1 MGRRPN
7 LKSVLKPSGTWVAS
21 IAAVFCFFVGIALT
35 GYVGLLVRGELVYQH
50 KSDVLA
56 ELSDIRAKLELEISR
71 AVAHGLGLRDFLGEF
86 QGNPFEADDFRNIA
100 TELLEANS
108 SIRSIGIAPGNILQA
123 VYPLAPNESAIG
135 LDYRSNAAQWPAVE
149 QAMRSREIVIS
160 GPVDL
165 VQGGRALLI
174 RIPVYPAKY
183 TSQPLAER
191 SYWGVATLVMDED
204 KLLSF
209 AGILPVRDELRVS
222 VVSKA
227 DSGPVQNLLYG
238 REIPEGSD
246 PVAVPLVLPGAVDWE
261 LQAYPD
267 DGWQSTGKEVWITQF
282 VGSVLALV
290 FSVMTF
296 LLISEIYRARSIALH
311 DPLTGLANRRLLEER
326 MQQLAAMCDRSGVGF
341 EIFYLDLDAFKPVN
355 DNYGHSVGDQLLIEI
370 GHRLQNQTREYD
382 TVARVGGDEFIV
394 LTPGSM
400 RQAEKE
406 AFVIRLEE
414 RVNAAFEFSGTQ
426 IDIRASIGSASFP
439 MDAATISDLLR
450 VADGRMYAQKARSK
464 PKASNL
470 PDGSV
475 PQAG

>member
-7 LKSVLKPSGTWVAS
+7 LKSVLKASGTWVAS

-35 GYVGLLVRGELVYQH
+35 GYVGLLVRGELVYHH
-50 KSDVLA
+50 KSDVIA

-86 QGNPFEADDFRNIA
+86 QGDPFEPDDFRNIA
-100 TELLEANS
+100 TELLETNS
-108 SIRSIGIAPGNILQA
+108 SIRSIGIAPGNVLQA
-123 VYPLAPNESAIG
+123 VYPLASNESAIG

-174 RIPVYPAKY
+174 RIPVYPAGF

-209 AGILPVRDELRVS
+209 AGILPVQDDLRVS
-222 VVSKA
+222 VVSRA
-227 DSGPVQNLLYG
+227 DGGSTETLLYG
-238 REIPEGSD
+238 SEIPEESD
-246 PVAVPLVLPGAVDWE
+246 PVAVPLVLPGAVAWE
-261 LQAYPD
+261 LLAYPEG
-267 DGWQSTGKEVWITQF
+267 GWQSAGKQVWITQF

-326 MQQLAAMCDRSGVGF
+326 MQQLAAMCERSGVGF

-370 GHRLQNQTREYD
+370 GQRLQNQTREYD

-406 AFVIRLEE
+406 TFTARLAE
-414 RVNAAFEFSGTQ
+414 RVNAVFEFSGTH
-426 IDIRASIGSASFP
+426 IDIRASIGSASYP

-450 VADGRMYAQKARSK
+450 IADGRMYAQKARSK
-464 PKASNL
+464 QAAPNL
-470 PDGSV
+470 PKGGV

>member
-7 LKSVLKPSGTWVAS
+7 LKTVLKASGTWVAS

-35 GYVGLLVRGELVYQH
+35 GYVGLLVRGELVYHH
-50 KSDVLA
+50 KSDVIA

-86 QGNPFEADDFRNIA
+86 QGGPFEPDDFRNIA
-100 TELLEANS
+100 TELLETNS
-108 SIRSIGIAPGNILQA
+108 SIRSIGIAPGNVLQA
-123 VYPLAPNESAIG
+123 VYPLASNESAIG

-174 RIPVYPAKY
+174 RIPVYPARY

-209 AGILPVRDELRVS
+209 AGILPVQDDLRVS
-222 VVSKA
+222 VVSGA
-227 DSGPVQNLLYG
+227 DGGSMETLLYG
-238 REIPEGSD
+238 SEIPHGAD
-246 PVAVPLVLPGAVDWE
+246 PVAVPLVLPGAVAWE
-261 LQAYPD
+261 LKAYPEG
-267 DGWQSTGKEVWITQF
+267 GWQSAGKQVWITQF

-326 MQQLAAMCDRSGVGF
+326 MQQLAAMCERSGVGF

-370 GHRLQNQTREYD
+370 GQRLQNQTREYD

-406 AFVIRLEE
+406 TFTARLAE
-414 RVNAAFEFSGTQ
+414 RVNAVFEFSGTH
-426 IDIRASIGSASFP
+426 IDIRASIGSASYP

-464 PKASNL
+464 QAAPNL
-470 PDGSV
+470 PKGGV

>member
-35 GYVGLLVRGELVYQH
+35 GYVGLLVRGELVYHH

-56 ELSDIRAKLELEISR
+56 ELSDFRAKLELEISR
-71 AVAHGLGLRDFLGEF
+71 AVAHGLGLRDYLGEF
-86 QGNPFEADDFRNIA
+86 QGDTFEPDDFRNIA

-149 QAMRSREIVIS
+149 QAMRSRDAVIS

-191 SYWGVATLVMDED
+191 TYWGVATLVMDED
-204 KLLSF
+204 RLLSF
-209 AGILPVRDELRVS
+209 AGILPVREEIRVS
-222 VVSKA
+222 VVSRA
-227 DSGPVQNLLYG
+227 DGGPAQSLLYG
-238 REIPEGSD
+238 SEIPEGSD
-246 PVAVPLVLPGAVDWE
+246 PVAVPLVLPGAVEWE
-261 LQAYPD
+261 LLAYPD

-400 RQAEKE
+400 RQAEKQ
-406 AFVIRLEE
+406 AFVARLAE
-414 RVNAAFEFSGTQ
+414 RVNAVFEFSGTH
-426 IDIRASIGSASFP
+426 IDIRASIGNASYP

-464 PKASNL
+464 PAGSNL
-470 PDGSV
+470 PDGGV

>member
-1 MGRRPN
+1 M
-7 LKSVLKPSGTWVAS
+7 AS

-35 GYVGLLVRGELVYQH
+35 GYVGLLVRGELVYHH
-50 KSDVLA
+50 KSDVIA

-86 QGNPFEADDFRNIA
+86 QGDPFEPDDFRNIA
-100 TELLEANS
+100 TELLETNS
-108 SIRSIGIAPGNILQA
+108 SIRSIGIAPGNVLQA
-123 VYPLAPNESAIG
+123 VYPLASNESAIG

-174 RIPVYPAKY
+174 RIPVYPAGF

-209 AGILPVRDELRVS
+209 AGILPVQDDLRVS
-222 VVSKA
+222 VVSRA
-227 DSGPVQNLLYG
+227 DGGSTETLLYG
-238 REIPEGSD
+238 SEIPEESD
-246 PVAVPLVLPGAVDWE
+246 PVAVPLVLPGAVAWE
-261 LQAYPD
+261 LLAYPEG
-267 DGWQSTGKEVWITQF
+267 GWQSAGKQVWITQF

-326 MQQLAAMCDRSGVGF
+326 MQQLAAMCERSGVGF

-370 GHRLQNQTREYD
+370 GQRLQNQTREYD

-406 AFVIRLEE
+406 TFTARLAE
-414 RVNAAFEFSGTQ
+414 RVNAVFEFSGTH
-426 IDIRASIGSASFP
+426 IDIRASIGSASYP

-450 VADGRMYAQKARSK
+450 IADGRMYAQKARSK
-464 PKASNL
+464 QAAPNL
-470 PDGSV
+470 PKGGV

>member
-7 LKSVLKPSGTWVAS
+7 LKLFFKPSGTWAAS
-21 IAAVFCFFVGIALT
+21 IAAIFCFLIGIVLT
-35 GYVGLLVRGELVYQH
+35 GYVGFLVRSELVYHH

-56 ELSDIRAKLELEISR
+56 EVSEVRMRIELEIGR
-71 AVAHGLGLRDFLGEF
+71 TVAHGLGFRDYLAEF
-86 QGNPFEADDFRNIA
+86 DDRVFEPDGFRNIA
-100 TELLEANS
+100 TELLNANA
-108 SIRSIGIAPGNILQA
+108 SIRSIGIAPDNILRA
-123 VYPLAPNESAIG
+123 VYPLEPNEGAIG

-149 QAMRSREIVIS
+149 QAMLSREIVVS

-174 RIPVYPAKY
+174 RIPVFPARY
-183 TSQPLAER
+183 TSQPLSER
-191 SYWGVATLVMDED
+191 SYWGVATLVLDETN
-204 KLLSF
+204 LLASS
-209 AGILPVRDELRVS
+209 GVLPAPEGMQIS

-227 DSGPVQNLLYG
+227 DEEAGRKLLFG
-238 REIPEGSD
+238 DAIPGDVD
-246 PVAVPLVLPGAVDWE
+246 PVGVTMLLPGGIEWE
-261 LQAYPD
+261 LLGYPEE
-267 DGWQSTGKEVWITQF
+267 GWRSAGKEVWITQF

-326 MQQLAAMCDRSGVGF
+326 MNQLAAMCERSGVGF
-341 EIFYLDLDAFKPVN
+341 EIFYLDIDAFKPVN

-370 GHRLQNQTREYD
+370 GQRLQSQTRDYD

-394 LTPGSM
+394 LTPGNM

-406 AFVIRLEE
+406 TFVTRLME

-426 IDIRASIGSASFP
+426 IGIRSSIGSASYP
-439 MDAATISDLLR
+439 MDAATMSDLLR
-450 VADGRMYAQKARSK
+450 VADARMYAQKARSK
-464 PKASNL
+464 PQASNL
-470 PDGSV
+470 PEGGV

>member
-7 LKSVLKPSGTWVAS
+7 LKSVFKPSGTWVAS
-21 IAAVFCFFVGIALT
+21 TAAVFCFLVGIALT
-35 GYVGLLVRGELVYQH
+35 GYVGLLVRGELVYHH

-56 ELSDIRAKLELEISR
+56 QLSDTRAKLELEISR

-86 QGNPFEADDFRNIA
+86 DDETFQPDDFRNIA

-108 SIRSIGIAPGNILQA
+108 SIRSIGIAPGNILRA
-123 VYPLAPNESAIG
+123 VYPLVPNESAIG

-149 QAMRSREIVIS
+149 QAMLSREIVIS

-174 RIPVYPAKY
+174 RIPVFPAKY

-191 SYWGVATLVMDED
+191 NYWGVATLVLDED
-204 KLLSF
+204 RLLSF
-209 AGILPVRDELRVS
+209 AGILPAQKDLHLS
-222 VVSKA
+222 VLSKA
-227 DSGPVQNLLYG
+227 DGGSVQSLLYG
-238 REIPEGSD
+238 GEIPEGAD
-246 PVAVPLVLPGAVDWE
+246 PVAVPLVLPGAAEWE
-261 LQAYPD
+261 LLAYPD

-326 MQQLAAMCDRSGVGF
+326 MNQLAAMCDRSGVGF

-370 GHRLQNQTREYD
+370 GQRLQNQTREYD

-400 RQAEKE
+400 RQAERE
-406 AFVIRLEE
+406 AFVVRLTD
-414 RVNAAFEFSGTQ
+414 RVNAVFEFSGTH

-439 MDAATISDLLR
+439 MDAATVSDLLR

-464 PKASNL
+464 PAASGL
-470 PDGSV
+470 PKGGV

>member
-1 MGRRPN
+1 M
-7 LKSVLKPSGTWVAS
+7 AS
-21 IAAVFCFFVGIALT
+21 TAAVFCFFVGIALT

-50 KSDVLA
+50 KSSVLA

-71 AVAHGLGLRDFLGEF
+71 AVAHGLGLRDVLGEF
-86 QGNPFEADDFRNIA
+86 QAETFEPDAVRNIA

-123 VYPLAPNESAIG
+123 VYPLTPNESAIG

-149 QAMRSREIVIS
+149 QAMVSRNVVVS

-174 RIPVYPAKY
+174 RIPVYPANY

-191 SYWGVATLVMDED
+191 SYWGVATLVLDEAN
-204 KLLSF
+204 LLSF
-209 AGILPVRDELRVS
+209 AGILPAQKGLSIS
-222 VVSKA
+222 VVSGTDGGA
-227 DSGPVQNLLYG
+227 ARALLYG
-238 REIPEGSD
+238 AELPGSAD
-246 PVAVPLVLPGAVDWE
+246 PVAVPLVLPGAVEWE
-261 LQAYPD
+261 LLGYPVN
-267 DGWQSTGKEVWITQF
+267 GWQSAGKEVWITQF

-370 GHRLQNQTREYD
+370 GQRLQNQTREYD

-400 RQAEKE
+400 RQAERE
-406 AFVIRLEE
+406 AFVTRLAE
-414 RVNAAFEFSGTQ
+414 RVNAVFEFSGTH

-464 PKASNL
+464 PAASNL
-470 PDGSV
+470 PDGGV

>member
-7 LKSVLKPSGTWVAS
+7 LKSVFKPRGTLVAS
-21 IAAVFCFFVGIALT
+21 TAAILCFFVGIALT

-50 KSDVLA
+50 RSDALT
-56 ELSDIRAKLELEISR
+56 ELSNIRAKLELEISR

-86 QGNPFEADDFRNIA
+86 QGDPFEPGAFRTIA
-100 TELLEANS
+100 TELLEENS
-108 SIRSIGIAPGNILQA
+108 SIRSIGIAPGNILKA

-149 QAMRSREIVIS
+149 QAMLSREIVVS
-160 GPVDL
+160 GPVEL
-165 VQGGRALLI
+165 VQGGRARLI

-183 TSQPLAER
+183 TGQPLADR
-191 SYWGVATLVMDED
+191 VYWGLATLVLDED
-204 KLLSF
+204 KLLSL
-209 AGILPVRDELRVS
+209 AGVLPAQGDLRVS
-222 VVSKA
+222 VVSRS
-227 DSGPVQNLLYG
+227 DGGSSRNLLYG
-238 REIPEGSD
+238 GDIPEGIE
-246 PVAVPLVLPGAVDWE
+246 PVAVPLVLPGAVEWE
-261 LQAYPD
+261 LLAYPEG
-267 DGWQSTGKEVWITQF
+267 GWQSAGKEVWITQF

-311 DPLTGLANRRLLEER
+311 DSLTGLANRRLLEER

-400 RQAEKE
+400 RQAEK
-406 AFVIRLEE
+406 ATFVARLAE

-464 PKASNL
+464 PSASNL
-470 PDGSV
+470 PNGEV